1 MLVLL
6 LSAASLF
13 TLAQAQYSCSS
24 VASMSH
30 TMNGCPVNEGFP
42 DCSYIQANTAAI
54 CSTLLTSWEIV
65 NGQNCN
71 LRGASYGCIYAAGQY
86 STTDQFCCPLVP
98 SGGAVSVTPSPSI
111 TPSPSET
118 PTVSETP
125 SPSETPSSSV
135 TPTVSETPSPS
146 VTPTVSETPS
156 PSVTPTVSETP
167 SSSVTPTVSVT
178 PSSSMTPTVSETPS
192 SSMTP
197 SPSSTASYI
206 NTTIITVI
214 KSETVF
220 LNGIAAAIGISS
232 IFGFGTVMVFC
243 YFCAV
248 CLLRRRPDTNI
259 HKIPEKPIIVLTQT
273 ERRSSVSVERRKS
286 QVQLV
291 TP

>member
-1 MLVLL
+1 
-6 LSAASLF
+6 
-13 TLAQAQYSCSS
+13 
-24 VASMSH
+24 
-30 TMNGCPVNEGFP
+30 
-42 DCSYIQANTAAI
+42 
-54 CSTLLTSWEIV
+54 
-65 NGQNCN
+65 
-71 LRGASYGCIYAAGQY
+71 
-86 STTDQFCCPLVP
+86 
-98 SGGAVSVTPSPSI
+98 
-111 TPSPSET
+111 
-118 PTVSETP
+118 
-125 SPSETPSSSV
+125 
-135 TPTVSETPSPS
+135 
-146 VTPTVSETPS
+146 
-156 PSVTPTVSETP
+156 
-167 SSSVTPTVSVT
+167 
-178 PSSSMTPTVSETPS
+178 
-192 SSMTP
+192 MTP